1 MVWIVLF
8 VWRVGWWLIK
18 IIKLI
23 GCLSR
28 MSLLSWLCIKHT
40 FPYCPINS
48 KPQTQAAA
56 ASRSGQKANLQTSRL
71 NNPNILKP
79 SHPNQPNQRI
89 LRNPHT
95 SVLCAARFTATHKT
109 KLATR
114 NPFDPHAPSI
124 ERCFTQYAMLSCQ
137 APQFRIPKSNL
148 SVLCVICLLP
158 PSHLPILST
167 SPPPSFSKT
176 LCHLQSD
183 VCPLPSVI
191 CLLRTMPPTPCPL
204 LYALFSRNPPK
215 YHINNDINCTH
226 SVVPAWLSWLSAAFS
241 RGRILKNWLSG

>member
-8 VWRVGWWLIK
+8 VWMVGWWLIK

-71 NNPNILKP
+71 NNPNILNP

-95 SVLCAARFTATHKT
+95 SVLSAARFTATHKT

-114 NPFDPHAPSI
+114 TPFDPHAPSI
-124 ERCFTQYAMLSCQ
+124 ERCFTQYAMLFLPSG
-137 APQFRIPKSNL
+137 PIPNSEIKSLSLSSASSVFSPFLIFLSSRLPRLPASQKLYVICNL
-148 SVLCVICLLP
+148 TSVLC
-158 PSHLPILST
+158 HLSSASCAL
-167 SPPPSFSKT
+167 
-176 LCHLQSD
+176 
-183 VCPLPSVI
+183 CPLPHALCS
-191 CLLRTMPPTPCPL
+191 MPFFPV
-204 LYALFSRNPPK
+204 
-215 YHINNDINCTH
+215 TH
-226 SVVPAWLSWLSAAFS
+226 LN
-241 RGRILKNWLSG
+241 II